1 MFEKNNLQVLLSS
14 RPKGKPTKNN
24 FLINHSSIPSP
35 KDGEVLI
42 KTIYL
47 SLDPYMRGRM
57 NSGKSY
63 ANPQEIGQVM
73 IGGTVGKVIDS
84 KNSDNYIKLNDAMK
98 NMNLLEVEYLD
109 LMEEQESIEKQI
121 L

>member
-1 MFEKNNLQVLLSS
+1 MMLKKLKNRLASIQKRLKIIEVKIEEN
-14 RPKGKPTKNN
+14 R
-24 FLINHSSIPSP
+24 LI
-35 KDGEVLI
+35 
-42 KTIYL
+42 T
-47 SLDPYMRGRM
+47 
-57 NSGKSY
+57 
-63 ANPQEIGQVM
+63 
-73 IGGTVGKVIDS
+73 IDS